1 MASTPVSEGSVIS
14 LLALLDASEFFFGE
28 KSGSGIFAS
37 VSPAQFC
44 SGHVFL
50 DSPTVGIKLLDAGDP
65 SSCRSRASPAVF
77 VFPREVG
84 REFWA

>member
-1 MASTPVSEGSVIS
+1 MTRISSVASTPVSEGSVIS

-50 DSPTVGIKLLDAGDP
+50 DSPTVGIK
-65 SSCRSRASPAVF
+65 PAVF